1 MMEIL
6 SVEQANRLMRIRG
19 YYSQASE
26 LVDEKDREIA
36 ELLSIINSL
45 ESFNTLAQKTC
56 KELHGW
62 TVVLRGFYKES
73 NDKSPTVLQFVV
85 MLKTYDDVTV
95 LNAIKKRFGGRNS
108 LLDGFEIIDY
118 QLHAIDERAF
128 CIGTAI
134 EG

>member
-1 MMEIL
+1 MEIL
-6 SVEQANRLMRIRG
+6 SIKQANQLIRIRG
-19 YYSQASE
+19 YYPESKEPA
-26 LVDEKDREIA
+26 DEKDREIA

-45 ESFNTLAQKTC
+45 ESFNTLARKAC

-62 TVVLRGFYKES
+62 TVTLRGFYKES
-73 NDKSPTVLQFVV
+73 NDKNPTVLQFVV
-85 MLKTYDDVTV
+85 MSKTYDDVTLLDAV
-95 LNAIKKRFGGRNS
+95 KKRFGGRNS